1 MNGAF
6 LAHAVARDLVAKFLE
21 DDEPKPEEITLDQA
35 QILECCGSYSAVL
48 DDVEISLEHGKLM
61 LQSRLKGGFPTQE
74 TPPGPA
80 FPPFHIGFIGQDR
93 IAMLDPPMKELQ
105 GEFLRYTDGS
115 IAWLRWGGRIHA
127 RK

>member
-48 DDVEISLEHGKLM
+48 DDVEISLEHGLYWPG
-61 LQSRLKGGFPTQE
+61 SNCDARSSHEG
-74 TPPGPA
+74 TP
-80 FPPFHIGFIGQDR
+80 
-93 IAMLDPPMKELQ
+93 
-105 GEFLRYTDGS
+105 
-115 IAWLRWGGRIHA
+115 GRVPSVH
-127 RK
+127 RR